1 MYFTQMKCNVLML
14 EVQYLE
20 NDNYVEV
27 VREDIFCN
35 DDIASYIQ

>member
-1 MYFTQMKCNVLML
+1 MYFIQMKCNVLML

-20 NDNYVEV
+20 NGNYVEV

-35 DDIASYIQ
+35 DDTASYIQ